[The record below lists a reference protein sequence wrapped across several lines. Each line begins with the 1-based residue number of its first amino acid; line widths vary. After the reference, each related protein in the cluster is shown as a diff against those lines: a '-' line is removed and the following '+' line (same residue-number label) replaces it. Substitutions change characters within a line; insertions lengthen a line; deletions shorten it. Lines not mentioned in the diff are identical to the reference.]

1 MTITIYSPHETPHMR
16 ATHRHTTSTIYCIGC
31 GWGQGEV
38 AVLHPA
44 SILGGQ
50 LQLGLQLHLLSFVLI
65 DDIYYYEDVGIC
77 EAVGEGH
84 PP

>member
-1 MTITIYSPHETPHMR
+1 M
-16 ATHRHTTSTIYCIGC
+16 
-31 GWGQGEV
+31 
-38 AVLHPA
+38 LHPA
-44 SILGGQ
+44 SILGVQ
-50 LQLGLQLHLLSFVLI
+50 LQLGLQLHLLSFVLV